1 MLKISVKIAALAL
14 VLWKFG
20 PAEAKLFN
28 ASEYRLDNGMQ
39 VVVVPNHKAPIV
51 KHMVWYK
58 VGSADEKP
66 GKGGVAHLL
75 EHLMFRGTK
84 LIKGTELNRI
94 TENNGM
100 EANAFTG
107 QDYTAYHQLMDIS
120 RLELAMFMEADR
132 MRNLNFSDEDFELE
146 RDIVYQE
153 RKQVV
158 ENNPAS
164 VFAETMRKVLW
175 QDHPYARPVTGSVEE
190 IRSLKPEDARAFY
203 KRYYA
208 PNNAILVLS
217 GDIEPGVGLKLAE
230 KYYGEAEAFD
240 GLNKNKIKKPAG
252 DFAAVFEMEVPTVNS
267 VRLSNIWLAPSV
279 NSPDKRD
286 IYALSVLSKYLGEG
300 KTSKLYKKL
309 VTEKKLALAVD
320 SSYDYAVRGIGTF
333 TLSAMPKEGVSA
345 QKMQQALNLA
355 VREALDEITLDEI
368 ASTKRRM
375 LAGLVYLKDNPG
387 DAAMI
392 IGSMMSAGMTLE
404 EIEALADSL
413 SAVDYKDVKA
423 AGEKLLLQKPRV
435 AAVLKPKSGEGK

>member
-1 MLKISVKIAALAL
+1 MIKLSLKIAAFAL

-20 PAEAKLFN
+20 PVEAKLFN
-28 ASEYRLDNGMQ
+28 ALAYQLDNGMQ

-66 GKGGVAHLL
+66 GKGGIAHLL

-84 LIKGTELNRI
+84 KIKGTELNRI

-107 QDYTAYHQLMDIS
+107 QDYTAYHQLTDVS

-132 MRNLNFSDEDFELE
+132 MSNLNFSDEDFGLE

-164 VFAETMRKVLW
+164 VFSETLRKVMW

-190 IRSLKPEDARAFY
+190 IMTLTPEDVRNFY
-203 KRYYA
+203 QRYYA

-217 GDIEPGVGLKLAE
+217 GDIEPETGVRLAK
-230 KYYGEAEAFD
+230 KYYGGAEASD
-240 GLNKNKIKKPAG
+240 LSVMPALKKAEG
-252 DFAAVFEMEVPTVNS
+252 DFSAAFEMELPAVAS
-267 VRLSNIWLAPSV
+267 MRLSNVWLAPSV
-279 NSPDKRD
+279 NSEDKKD

-309 VTEKKLALAVD
+309 VDGSKTALAAE
-320 SSYDYAVRGIGTF
+320 SSYDYAVRGDGTF
-333 TLSAMPKEGVSA
+333 TISAIPREGVSA
-345 QKMQQALNLA
+345 KEMQQALTQA
-355 VREALDEITLDEI
+355 VKEALNEITLDEI
-368 ASTKRRM
+368 AMTKHRM

-392 IGSMMSAGMTLE
+392 IGSMMSAGMPLAD
-404 EIEALADSL
+404 IEALADSIA
-413 SAVDYKDVKA
+413 AVEYKDVKA

-435 AAVLKPKSGEGK
+435 MAVVKPKPEEKS

>member
-1 MLKISVKIAALAL
+1 M
-14 VLWKFG
+14 LWKFG
-20 PAEAKLFN
+20 PVEAKLFN
-28 ASEYRLDNGMQ
+28 VSAYQLDNGMQ

-66 GKGGVAHLL
+66 GKGGIAHLL
-75 EHLMFRGTK
+75 EHLMFPGTK
-84 LIKGTELNRI
+84 KIKGTELNRI

-107 QDYTAYHQLMDIS
+107 QDYTAYHQLTDVS
-120 RLELAMFMEADR
+120 KLELAMFMEADR
-132 MRNLNFSDEDFELE
+132 MSNLNFSDEDFGVE

-158 ENNPAS
+158 ENNPVS
-164 VFAETMRKVLW
+164 VFSETLRKVMW

-190 IRSLKPEDARAFY
+190 IMTLTPEDARSFY
-203 KRYYA
+203 RRYYA

-217 GDIEPGVGLKLAE
+217 GDIEPETGLRLAK
-230 KYYGEAEAFD
+230 KYYGSAKKSDVSVVPVLDKAEGNFSAT
-240 GLNKNKIKKPAG
+240 
-252 DFAAVFEMEVPTVNS
+252 FEMELPAVAS
-267 VRLSNIWLAPSV
+267 MRLSNVWLAPSV
-279 NSPDKRD
+279 NSGDRKD

-309 VTEKKLALAVD
+309 VDGNKKALAAE
-320 SSYDYAVRGIGTF
+320 SSYDYAVRGDGTF
-333 TLSAMPKEGVSA
+333 TISAIPRESVSA
-345 QKMQQALNLA
+345 EEMQQALGQA
-355 VREALDEITLDEI
+355 VKEALDEITLDEI
-368 ASTKRRM
+368 AITKHRM

-392 IGSMMSAGMTLE
+392 IGSMMSSGMPLSD
-404 EIEALADSL
+404 IEALADSIA
-413 SAVDYKDVKA
+413 AVEYKDVKA

-435 AAVLKPKSGEGK
+435 MAVIKPKLEEKR

>member
-39 VVVVPNHKAPIV
+39 VVVAPNHKAPIV

-203 KRYYA
+203 KCYYA

-217 GDIEPGVGLKLAE
+217 GDIEPGVGMKLA
-230 KYYGEAEAFD
+230 
-240 GLNKNKIKKPAG
+240 
-252 DFAAVFEMEVPTVNS
+252 
-267 VRLSNIWLAPSV
+267 
-279 NSPDKRD
+279 
-286 IYALSVLSKYLGEG
+286 
-300 KTSKLYKKL
+300 
-309 VTEKKLALAVD
+309 
-320 SSYDYAVRGIGTF
+320 
-333 TLSAMPKEGVSA
+333 
-345 QKMQQALNLA
+345 
-355 VREALDEITLDEI
+355 
-368 ASTKRRM
+368 
-375 LAGLVYLKDNPG
+375 
-387 DAAMI
+387 
-392 IGSMMSAGMTLE
+392 
-404 EIEALADSL
+404 
-413 SAVDYKDVKA
+413 
-423 AGEKLLLQKPRV
+423 
-435 AAVLKPKSGEGK
+435 